1 MASWQRS
8 RRGEST
14 PWFFMVKWARR
25 LEPPLSS
32 SLSARQ
38 NGMSVSSWRRRRACS
53 ARAPTVH
60 RSPPSSWPFRSGPR
74 ARSFSTSV
82 GCFAPLRQDECRGPR
97 LRGPPGSRTGPYAP
111 RAPNRVRLP
120 RVWRAEARA
129 KDQDALTHADLQ
141 SDLTRTTALS
151 VAGLDES
158 CRHCRP
164 KRKGLRNRLPRAP
177 PNQVW
182 GTDDAECLRPIAAWV
197 GRKSLVSRPRPSG
210 IYALVSGPADDFWDI
225 PEGE

>member
-1 MASWQRS
+1 VIIS
-8 RRGEST
+8 GEFPVIGDT
-14 PWFFMVKWARR
+14 
-25 LEPPLSS
+25 
-32 SLSARQ
+32 
-38 NGMSVSSWRRRRACS
+38 
-53 ARAPTVH
+53 
-60 RSPPSSWPFRSGPR
+60 
-74 ARSFSTSV
+74 
-82 GCFAPLRQDECRGPR
+82 
-97 LRGPPGSRTGPYAP
+97 RTGPYAP

-182 GTDDAECLRPIAAWV
+182 GTDDAECLVESQPGSAERAWSPARV
-197 GRKSLVSRPRPSG
+197 RQGYTLSSLGQPMISGTSRKANDVLLVLNLPKHLGS
-210 IYALVSGPADDFWDI
+210 D
-225 PEGE
+225 